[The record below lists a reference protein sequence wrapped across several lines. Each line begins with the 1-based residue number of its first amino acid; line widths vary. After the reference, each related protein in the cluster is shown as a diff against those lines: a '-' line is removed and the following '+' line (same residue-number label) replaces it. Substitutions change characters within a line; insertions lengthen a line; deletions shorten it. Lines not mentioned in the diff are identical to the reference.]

1 MLLININER
10 SSPQM
15 YIIFA
20 IHPNFTNL
28 TGLNIK
34 LNILIIKMKPQSAIQ
49 MYIIYMTS
57 EFCTTTLV
65 SIAKNNRI
73 HILTWNWQNSKSFL
87 ILFLYIHYID
97 IFTHRKCFKK
107 DNTLLILTFNW
118 KSWLTRGLNYRL
130 YIYIYIQLIFDWH
143 TGGNERVYIYIFF
156 LRATCL
162 YRSFFVS
169 SVPS

>member
-20 IHPNFTNL
+20 IYPNFTNF

-57 EFCTTTLV
+57 EFCTTILV
-65 SIAKNNRI
+65 SIITEFTFLHEIDKIQNRI
-73 HILTWNWQNSKSFL
+73 VPYFIS
-87 ILFLYIHYID
+87 
-97 IFTHRKCFKK
+97 
-107 DNTLLILTFNW
+107 
-118 KSWLTRGLNYRL
+118 
-130 YIYIYIQLIFDWH
+130 IY
-143 TGGNERVYIYIFF
+143 T
-156 LRATCL
+156 L
-162 YRSFFVS
+162 YRYFHASKMFQER
-169 SVPS
+169 

>member
-65 SIAKNNRI
+65 SIAKNKRI

-130 YIYIYIQLIFDWH
+130 YIYICIFSLYSIG
-143 TGGNERVYIYIFF
+143 TPVATNVYIYIYIFSQSNVF
-156 LRATCL
+156 I
-162 YRSFFVS
+162 SFFFRF
-169 SVPS
+169 